1 MHAATRLRTTWAA
14 GAVALVVIAGCGGG
28 DASSTTTASGEELTK
43 AELVAQGDAIC
54 KNALDE
60 FAQLQQNPPTT
71 AEGAATLTQKLVDI
85 TETELDQLRELN
97 APASVQSDLDRYL
110 KALEKNVATLRQGLK
125 AAQQNDATGY
135 ARAQAKTVEDQ
146 VDRLKLAQAVGFQD
160 CSRPAGTA
168 PGSTG

>member
-1 MHAATRLRTTWAA
+1 MQAAMRLRIICAA
-14 GAVALVVIAGCGGG
+14 SAAALVVVAGCGGG
-28 DASSTTTASGEELTK
+28 DSSSTTTASDEELTK
-43 AELVAQGDAIC
+43 AELVDQGDAIC
-54 KNALDE
+54 KNALGE

-71 AEGAATLTQKLVDI
+71 AEGAATLTQKVVDV
-85 TETELDQLRELN
+85 TETELDQLRDLN
-97 APASVQSDLDRYL
+97 APASVQSDLGRYL
-110 KALEKNVATLRQGLK
+110 KALEKNVATLKQGLK

-146 VDRLKLAQAVGFQD
+146 VARLKLAQAVGFQE